1 MLFPLPVGLFPRFFE
16 MMRIERV
23 FYPLFAARNRRS
35 PDLERLALGPVQ
47 PIHLLN
53 RIVERAHWLLA
64 EPPLHPV
71 GPLGL
76 AAWLAELAPL
86 PVGHFLELIG
96 CSVALGPVA
105 KPALLSVGQKPLLAP
120 IPMPPVWLALLF
132 DSLLRLFFRLGL
144 LFPAPVELFALFPG
158 RPLWFFQPAPLPFQ
172 V

>member
-16 MMRIERV
+16 KKRIERV
-23 FYPLFAARNRRS
+23 FYPLFVARNRRL
-35 PDLERLALGPVQ
+35 PDLERLDLGPVQ

-53 RIVERAHWLLA
+53 WIVERAHWLLA
-64 EPPLHPV
+64 EPLLHPA

-86 PVGHFLELIG
+86 PAGHRLEPIG

-105 KPALLSVGQKPLLAP
+105 KPALLSVGQKPLFDP

-132 DSLLRLFFRLGL
+132 DSLLRLFFQLGL
-144 LFPAPVELFALFPG
+144 LFPEPVEPLALFPG
-158 RPLWFFQPAPLPFQ
+158 RPLWFALPAPLPFQ